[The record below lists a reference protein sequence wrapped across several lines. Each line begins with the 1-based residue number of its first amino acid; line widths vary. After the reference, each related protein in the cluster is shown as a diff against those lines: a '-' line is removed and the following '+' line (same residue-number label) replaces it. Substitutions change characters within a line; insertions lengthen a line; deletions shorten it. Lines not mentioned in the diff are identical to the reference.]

1 MPFARP
7 RVRSTM
13 SAACTLLLVLSI
25 AIGLGGCGT
34 QDDDAV
40 PRSPANTADR
50 VLFPV
55 EQDGRWGYID
65 RTGQVVIKPTF
76 DQAWAFVDGRALV
89 RQSGRFGFVDSSGQI
104 VVEPTYRDAWH
115 FSNGL
120 APVQK
125 DSLWGFIDRSGNLV
139 VDAKFRLAPDVVE
152 EGRPA
157 VAGDDDNL
165 QRTTQ
170 NGRFGYRDA
179 SGDTVIAPRF
189 DQAWYFRD
197 GRARVKVD
205 SLWGYIDR
213 SGSTAIEPAFPRA
226 WDFRNG
232 LARVIRPSGERAYI
246 DTTGATVW
254 P

>member
-1 MPFARP
+1 MSSACPPIRSAISTAFA
-7 RVRSTM
+7 
-13 SAACTLLLVLSI
+13 LLLVVCM
-25 AIGLGGCGT
+25 AIGLVGCGT
-34 QDDDAV
+34 QDDDTGT
-40 PRSPANTADR
+40 RSPANTTDR

-65 RTGQVVIKPTF
+65 RTGQVVIEPTF
-76 DQAWAFVDGRALV
+76 ERAWAFVDGRALV
-89 RQSGRFGFVDSSGQI
+89 RESGRFGFVDSSGQV

-120 APVQK
+120 APVQQ

-139 VDAKFRLAPDVVE
+139 VDPTFRLAPDVVE
-152 EGRPA
+152 ESRRSI
-157 VAGDDDNL
+157 AGGDGDL
-165 QRTTQ
+165 QRTAQ
-170 NGRFGYRDA
+170 NGRFGYRNA

-213 SGSTAIEPAFPRA
+213 SGSMAIEPAFPRA